1 MSIARGL
8 LTGFLGGAI
17 ADKEAKDKTKAEVL
31 KGAAQNYYTNILPET
46 IEMEKKRKDSYARIA
61 TEFGDSAAELAD
73 INNILT
79 GDGKGYDNFKDI
91 LKNNNLKKEDLEK
104 TTFDTD
110 YNKRYETRGKTFNE
124 KYKPI
129 FDQIGIKEIG
139 GMGPYTVKSQLEGDV
154 TTDTMVDAPAATGEM
169 QQFSSTKLSDYL
181 IPKPGVLQIPENE
194 FGRVAASYRN
204 FSNVISFDENTGNV
218 KFAFKGTKDIEY
230 NALRAITNQ
239 VSGNFYNAEQ
249 KKVNV
254 GAATEEANRILTAQ
268 TENYIMEIVDNY
280 QTVKTPQPG
289 KASATATG
297 QLKINKIDLLKHL
310 DSLGTKSEQRYFAV
324 SFPEGVTAPGIK
336 GDVRQYLLSVTR

>member
-1 MSIARGL
+1 MSIFRGIA
-8 LTGFLGGAI
+8 TGFLGAAI
-17 ADKEAKDKTKAEVL
+17 EDKAAKDKTKAEVL

-104 TTFDTD
+104 ATFDTD

-124 KYKPI
+124 KYAPI
-129 FDQIGIKEIG
+129 FNQIGIKEIG
-139 GMGPYTVKSQLEGDV
+139 GMGPYTVKSQLEE
-154 TTDTMVDAPAATGEM
+154 TTVPPEQPGMETGET

-194 FGRVAASYRN
+194 FGRVAASFRN
-204 FSNVISFDENTGNV
+204 FKNVISFDDQGNV
-218 KFAFKGTKDIEY
+218 KFAFKGTKDVEF
-230 NALRAITNQ
+230 NALRAVTNQ
-239 VSGNFYNAEQ
+239 VSSSFYNAEQ

-254 GAATEEANRILTAQ
+254 GAAMEEANKILTAQ
-268 TENYIMEIVDNY
+268 TENHHRNIVDNY
-280 QTVKTPQPG
+280 AAVKVAKPG
-289 KASATATG
+289 QAQFTATG
-297 QLKINKIDLLKHL
+297 QLKISENDLLTHL
-310 DSLGTKSEQRYFAV
+310 SKLGTKSEQRYYAL
-324 SFPEGVTAPGIK
+324 SFPAGVTLPGTNT
-336 GDVRQYLLSVTR
+336 DVRQFLLEITR

>member
-1 MSIARGL
+1 MSIFRGIA
-8 LTGFLGGAI
+8 TGFLGGAI

-104 TTFDTD
+104 ATFDTD

-124 KYKPI
+124 KYAPI
-129 FDQIGIKEIG
+129 FNQIGIKEIG
-139 GMGPYTVKSQLEGDV
+139 GMGPYTVKSQLEE
-154 TTDTMVDAPAATGEM
+154 TTVPPEQPGMETGET

-194 FGRVAASYRN
+194 FGRVATSYRN
-204 FSNVISFDENTGNV
+204 FKNVISFDPQGNV
-218 KFAFKGTKDIEY
+218 KFAFRGTKDVEY
-230 NALRAITNQ
+230 NALRGLTNQ
-239 VSGNFYNAEQ
+239 VSPNFYNAEQ

-254 GAATEEANRILTAQ
+254 GSAVEEANKILTGQ
-268 TENYIMEIVDNY
+268 TENHIIDIVNNY
-280 QTVKTPQPG
+280 QVVKQPAPG
-289 KASATATG
+289 KAGSTATG
-297 QLKINKIDLLKHL
+297 SLKITEDDLLDHL
-310 DSLGTKSEQRYFAV
+310 AKMGTKSEQRYYAL
-324 SFPEGVTAPGIK
+324 SFPTGVTLPGTNQ
-336 GDVRQYLLSVTR
+336 DVREFLLNITR